1 MGWGSPPLSHPTA
14 SVPGFDLSGQCVA
27 SKKDQLEGGGE
38 QRTLLNPLAK
48 ISTNYLVTF
57 WSL

>member
-1 MGWGSPPLSHPTA
+1 M
-14 SVPGFDLSGQCVA
+14 A
-27 SKKDQLEGGGE
+27 SKKDLLEGGGE
-38 QRTLLNPLAK
+38 QRIRLNPLIK